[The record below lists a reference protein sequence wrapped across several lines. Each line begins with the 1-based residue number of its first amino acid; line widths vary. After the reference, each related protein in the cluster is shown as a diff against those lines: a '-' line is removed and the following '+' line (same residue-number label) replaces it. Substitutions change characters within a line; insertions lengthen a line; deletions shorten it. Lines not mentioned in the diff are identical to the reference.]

1 MVDSDNK
8 PPLSS
13 KEKLLVLKDRLLTR
27 GGKIGLSIAVG
38 LLLLTLLM
46 MKACAPA
53 QGSILYGI
61 CGAFLEQ
68 QLQYPEMMEHNYV
81 EQYGSGVR
89 IYYTQVDGFGQY
101 LNEFIECSFAQDQ
114 KVGLYVSAIVFN
126 TIKSVTKKTTIKNKG
141 YLYKVEQ
148 KYVDQFNKSGSIQ
161 AIMAAEPDLTL
172 PRYYPFEFVDN

>member
-1 MVDSDNK
+1 MVESDNK
-8 PPLSS
+8 PTLTP
-13 KEKLLVLKDRLLTR
+13 KEKLFVLKDKLMTR

-38 LLLLTLLM
+38 LLLITLLM

-61 CGAFLEQ
+61 CNAFLEQ
-68 QLQYPEMMEHNYV
+68 QLQYPEMRELNYV

-114 KVGLYVSAIVFN
+114 QRGLYLSAVVFN

-141 YLYKVEQ
+141 FLYQVEK
-148 KYVDQFNKSGSIQ
+148 KYINQFNESGSIQ
-161 AIMAAEPDLTL
+161 AIISSEPDLTL
-172 PRYYPFEFVDN
+172 PRNKPFEL